1 MTSARQEILDKLK
14 KTTLSK
20 TQPCPPDFKQ
30 PVYHPLH
37 GGLAEIF
44 KQNLELLKGET
55 HICDDEQQLFA
66 ALKQRIDESGWK
78 QVCCREKSLQERLGE
93 YNIPVNNCL
102 KIPDDIEVGIT
113 SCEYLVAHLGS
124 VMVSSAQGSGREMF
138 VFPPVHI
145 IIAKES
151 QLVDYL
157 ENGYGKLTGKYKN
170 NLPSMISVISG
181 PSRTAD
187 IEKTLVLGAHGPRSL
202 IVFIQRSCLKQN

>member
-14 KTTLSK
+14 KATLSK
-20 TQPCPPDFKQ
+20 AQPCPPDFKQ
-30 PVYHPLH
+30 PVYHPLY

-44 KQNLELLKGET
+44 KQNLELLQGKA

-157 ENGYGKLTGKYKN
+157 ENGYEKLTGKYEN

-202 IVFIQRSCLKQN
+202 IVFIQNNI

>member
-14 KTTLSK
+14 KATLGK

-30 PVYHPLH
+30 PVYHPLN
-37 GGLAEIF
+37 GTLAEIF
-44 KQNLELLKGET
+44 KQNLELLKGEA

-66 ALKQRIDESGWK
+66 ALKKLIYENGWK
-78 QVCCREKSLQERLGE
+78 QVCCREKPLQERLVE
-93 YNIPVNNCL
+93 YQVPAGNCL
-102 KIPDDIEVGIT
+102 KLPDDIEAGIT

-145 IIAKES
+145 VIAKGS

-157 ENGYGKLTGKYKN
+157 ENGYGKLTGKYKDK
-170 NLPSMISVISG
+170 LPSMISVISG

-187 IEKTLVLGAHGPRSL
+187 IEKRLVLGAHGPRSL
-202 IVFIQRSCLKQN
+202 IVFIQNNI